1 MDSLDVRILRS
12 YFQDRTLSP
21 ITAEFRVSSSA
32 LAKKLRENEDT
43 VRYRLNRI
51 QSSGFIADWRL
62 YVNPEL
68 WGGGHV
74 SVWFDTGSADRKR
87 EVVEALRLIPGITH
101 AAVFYD
107 GLVALLDFDNE
118 ESLPK
123 RVELVRRV
131 AGASEVF
138 VARDAFPECRIRL
151 TGPDWDLL
159 RALRKDP
166 RRTYAELAEAA
177 GLSAPTAKAR
187 LSRMLAQGVAF
198 AWPTI
203 NMRSPLGGVFVQL
216 LVRYPGNRKRE
227 IDEAITAR
235 LEPYLWHVLHMLP
248 YHPGELWP
256 CGFNLIV
263 PNLSIARRTLDW
275 VACVPGVHDA
285 RLRLYEGITNFFEE
299 YDEEL
304 DRKLGGMPTAQPR
317 MRVKPNQRAGVPP
330 RHG

>member
-1 MDSLDVRILRS
+1 MNASREAIPRGPPPSRSENTVVSAFGSRRGTVPRWALGDAAVDSLDVRILRS

-166 RRTYAELAEAA
+166 RRTYA
-177 GLSAPTAKAR
+177 
-187 LSRMLAQGVAF
+187 
-198 AWPTI
+198 
-203 NMRSPLGGVFVQL
+203 
-216 LVRYPGNRKRE
+216 
-227 IDEAITAR
+227 
-235 LEPYLWHVLHMLP
+235 
-248 YHPGELWP
+248 
-256 CGFNLIV
+256 
-263 PNLSIARRTLDW
+263 
-275 VACVPGVHDA
+275 
-285 RLRLYEGITNFFEE
+285 
-299 YDEEL
+299 
-304 DRKLGGMPTAQPR
+304 
-317 MRVKPNQRAGVPP
+317 
-330 RHG
+330 